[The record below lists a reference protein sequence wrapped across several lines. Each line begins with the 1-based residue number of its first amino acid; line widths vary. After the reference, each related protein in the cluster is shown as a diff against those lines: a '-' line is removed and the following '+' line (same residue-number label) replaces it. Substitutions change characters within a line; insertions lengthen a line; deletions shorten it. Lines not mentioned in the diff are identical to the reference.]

1 MKPTE
6 IIRRRLANQH
16 LAGNPLST
24 PLEVVAAQGA
34 VQAQDFYGALWAL
47 AQRLPAGW
55 TESAVEAWFADGR
68 ILRTHILRPTW
79 HFVAPEDLRWM
90 LLLSAPRVNAFNAYM
105 YRQHGIDATTQKR
118 ALKAL
123 QRSLEGGRQL
133 MRKELAEA
141 LEDSGIP
148 IGSGAPGSIRLAHI
162 LMFAELAGLITSGPR
177 RGKQFTYM
185 LLDERAP
192 AARRLPTRA
201 EALAELARRYFGAR
215 GPASAHDFAWWSG
228 LTLADCRA
236 GAQAAGLHSTELD
249 GKTYWWSE
257 ERAPANSVRS
267 AWLLPN
273 FDEYGIGFADRRH
286 IEPQAYKSFWAGGNY
301 MLPHFYIING
311 RTAGMWKRE
320 LGKQEV
326 RITLQSPFGGDLRAD
341 AKVLDGNIQR
351 YAKFLGLAA
360 KVELLI

>member
-16 LAGNPLST
+16 LAGKPLST
-24 PLEVVAAQGA
+24 PLEVVSAQGA
-34 VQAQDFYGALWAL
+34 LQAQDFYGALWAL

-79 HFVAPEDLRWM
+79 HFVAPEDLGWM

-105 YRQHGIDATTQKR
+105 YRQHGIDTATQKR
-118 ALKAL
+118 SLKAL

-162 LMFAELAGLITSGPR
+162 IMFAELAGLITSGPR

-192 AARRLPTRA
+192 AARRLPARA

-236 GAQAAGLHSTELD
+236 AAQAAGLHSTELD
-249 GKTYWWSE
+249 GKTYWWSK
-257 ERAPANSVRS
+257 ERAPARSVRG

-273 FDEYGIGFADRRH
+273 LTSTALALLIAAILSRKHTSRSGRAATTCCPISTSSTGARRGCGSASWASKRYASRCNRPLVAICELTPRH
-286 IEPQAYKSFWAGGNY
+286 WTGTSSGMQSFWA
-301 MLPHFYIING
+301 
-311 RTAGMWKRE
+311 
-320 LGKQEV
+320 
-326 RITLQSPFGGDLRAD
+326 
-341 AKVLDGNIQR
+341 
-351 YAKFLGLAA
+351 
-360 KVELLI
+360 